1 MIKGVK
7 PMKLLKLFTL
17 LCCLVSIQIGD
28 AVESE
33 KVENNESTKYPQE
46 HWYNLSMQG
55 QKIGYMR
62 LYLEK
67 AEYQGEEMLRSKTDM
82 MMQLKGLGRIMKIET
97 NRVEYLDAD
106 LKPRYFVSTSNEI
119 GLKQTEGKIKD
130 GVVYITT
137 TLNETTTESEIQIPA
152 DTISDTVAI
161 ENLMSKK
168 DLKIGENL
176 KYTTF
181 SFDLLQ
187 PIKAEMSVIDEVPY
201 TYQTEEIP
209 VYVLEQ
215 KLEFMGG
222 ITTRMWVSD
231 DGTLYKTSTDMMG
244 QSYVASK
251 TDRETALG
259 AVEVVDIVLKTRI
272 VPTGNRPKRGA
283 KQFVANVQ
291 LTKGEL
297 QKAILTDSRQKLE
310 LDSERVGTLTIKIVD
325 VDEANCPKLPIQD
338 KELQEFLSE
347 TVYIESEH
355 PDIHAKAVEILDGES
370 NSWRAAKK
378 LSNWVYKS
386 VKEKSLSGGYSSA
399 LSTLKTGAGDCTEH
413 TVLMIAM
420 ARSVGIPAR
429 ICSGIVFMRNAF
441 YYHFWPE
448 VYVGTWVQMDPT
460 IGQIVADANHIQ
472 LAGKVLESNTMI
484 EYTEGVFRTLNQLE
498 IAVVESDK

>member
-1 MIKGVK
+1 
-7 PMKLLKLFTL
+7 MKLSKLFTL
-17 LCCLVSIQIGD
+17 FTLLSLVLIQICN

-33 KVENNESTKYPQE
+33 KVENGESTKYPQE
-46 HWYNLSMQG
+46 HWYNLNMQG

-67 AEYQGEEMLRSKTDM
+67 AEYQGEEMLRSNTDI
-82 MMQLKGLGRIMKIET
+82 MMQLKGLGRTIKIET
-97 NRVEYLDAD
+97 NRIEYLDAD
-106 LKPRYFVSTSNEI
+106 FKPRYFVSTSNES
-119 GLKQTEGKIKD
+119 GFKQIEGKIKD
-130 GVVYITT
+130 GVAYIATT
-137 TLNETTTESEIQIPA
+137 INETTTESEISIPP
-152 DTISDTVAI
+152 DTVSDTLAI
-161 ENLMSKK
+161 DNLMSKK
-168 DLKIGENL
+168 DLKIGEKLN
-176 KYTTF
+176 YNTF

-187 PIKAEMSVIDEVPY
+187 AVKSEMSIIDEVLF
-201 TYQTEEIP
+201 TYQSEEIP

-215 KLEFMGG
+215 KLEIMGG
-222 ITTRMWVSD
+222 ITTRLWVSE

-244 QSYVASK
+244 QSHTANK
-251 TDRETALG
+251 TDRKTALG

-297 QKAILTDSRQKLE
+297 EKAIVTDSRQKLQI
-310 LDSERVGTLTIKIVD
+310 DSERKGTLTIKVAE
-325 VDEANCPKLPIQD
+325 VDEVNCPELPIQD
-338 KELQEFLSE
+338 KELQEYISSS
-347 TVYIESEH
+347 VYIEAEDT
-355 PDIHAKAVEILDGES
+355 DIHAKALEILDGES

-386 VKEKSLSGGYSSA
+386 IKEKQLSGGYSSA
-399 LSTLKTGAGDCTEH
+399 LTTLKTGAGDCTEH

-448 VYVGTWVQMDPT
+448 VYVGKWVQMDPT

-472 LAGKVLESNTMI
+472 LAGKVVESNTMI

-498 IAVVESDK
+498 IAVVESNK